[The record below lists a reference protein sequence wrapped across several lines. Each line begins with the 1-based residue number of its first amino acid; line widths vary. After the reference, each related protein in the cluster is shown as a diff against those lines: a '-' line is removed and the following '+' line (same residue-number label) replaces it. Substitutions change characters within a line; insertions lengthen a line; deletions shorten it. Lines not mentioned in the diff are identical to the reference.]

1 LLGRAFPFRRGF
13 IHPLLDIARLLG
25 HLANDPAGI
34 SVKNAIAVD
43 ITNVAH
49 GLAHV
54 FIELKFGVARDL
66 PREHHQ
72 IALGQCFAGHP
83 AERVLLQTGIEDVIA
98 NRVADFVG
106 MAFGDGFRGK
116 NVTARHGETL
126 NRLKGYN
133 VTTVNWSGV
142 VTI

>member
-1 LLGRAFPFRRGF
+1 MFGRAFSFSRGF

-34 SVKNAIAVD
+34 SVKNAIAID

-66 PREHHQ
+66 AREHHQ
-72 IALGQCFAGHP
+72 IAFGQRFAGHP
-83 AERVLLQTGIEDVIA
+83 AERVLLQTGIQNIIA
-98 NRVADFVG
+98 NCIADLVGVAFS
-106 MAFGDGFRGK
+106 DGFGRK

-126 NRLKGYN
+126 NGLKRLQRYKVKIGQAL
-133 VTTVNWSGV
+133 
-142 VTI
+142 